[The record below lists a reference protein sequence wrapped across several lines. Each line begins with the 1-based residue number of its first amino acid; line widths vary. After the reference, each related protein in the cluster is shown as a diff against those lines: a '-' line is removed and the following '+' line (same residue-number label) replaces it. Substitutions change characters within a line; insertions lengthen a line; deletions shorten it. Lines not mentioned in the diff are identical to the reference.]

1 MNKLFACVCAC
12 AGKFRIESS
21 ARWRYL
27 FFGLCTYTMLSVWM
41 CLYLGNES
49 GLCTC
54 VCSRIWFLENISLDG
69 QNAKTRL
76 LSCTSQTIGF
86 AFSSTSCIFDL
97 FCSFPFTRLFP
108 KIAPLV
114 CCFFLLRLW
123 RDLLHSRIHRRFSSP
138 LFFVAHSP
146 IFSSSFFLCFFFLR
160 ADEKKKCLW
169 IMNLAKRCFQKA
181 ENLSKKAKIK
191 LWRQTEE
198 ELRSKLVFDW
208 SDFYSFVFYSLP
220 VWLFYRIRSKFDRRK
235 NKAGESSLNLLFV
248 CLLFVLHEKKKREL
262 SIVDWSSNDEN
273 IRCGS

>member
-1 MNKLFACVCAC
+1 MQRREWKQEISRMKEQKNYFIFVFRIKYILCILDKMNKLFACVCAC

-114 CCFFLLRLW
+114 CCFFLLR
-123 RDLLHSRIHRRFSSP
+123 
-138 LFFVAHSP
+138 
-146 IFSSSFFLCFFFLR
+146 
-160 ADEKKKCLW
+160 
-169 IMNLAKRCFQKA
+169 
-181 ENLSKKAKIK
+181 
-191 LWRQTEE
+191 
-198 ELRSKLVFDW
+198 
-208 SDFYSFVFYSLP
+208 
-220 VWLFYRIRSKFDRRK
+220 
-235 NKAGESSLNLLFV
+235 
-248 CLLFVLHEKKKREL
+248 
-262 SIVDWSSNDEN
+262 
-273 IRCGS
+273 